1 MDKLNDNAEDRLE
14 VFTNQSTDINH
25 QENTKTDDNLSKYLL
40 PLSEFVTVNNNNYY
54 TNEAFIEKGKNINM
68 CQSTEN
74 SDTVDN
80 VHKQQRIQESIHH
93 KVYKY
98 LSLFEL

>member
-25 QENTKTDDNLSKYLL
+25 HENTKTDDNMSKYLL
-40 PLSEFVTVNNNNYY
+40 PLSEVVTVNNNNYC

-68 CQSTEN
+68 CQSTDN

-80 VHKQQRIQESIHH
+80 IHEQQRIQEFIHH
-93 KVYKY
+93 KV
-98 LSLFEL
+98 